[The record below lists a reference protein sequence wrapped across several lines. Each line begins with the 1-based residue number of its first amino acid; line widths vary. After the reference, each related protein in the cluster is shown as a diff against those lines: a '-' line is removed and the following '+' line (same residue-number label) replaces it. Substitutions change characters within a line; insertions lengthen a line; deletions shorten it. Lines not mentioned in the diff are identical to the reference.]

1 MDSTDRPAALFID
14 FENVPDID
22 LARLQEFPVRVT
34 LLIGKNQK
42 KLDLALVRQIHQL
55 GDRIRLVEVGASGH
69 NALDIVL
76 ACYLGQALQQDRAT
90 PLHIVSGDKDFD
102 PLVAHL
108 RQEGVSVSRAGKI
121 DDLPF
126 LAGTRRAGKGGKQTP
141 GPERGTRDPLEKLV
155 RVLKSTSSPRPRTR
169 ARLLAAIK
177 NSYGKALDAAG
188 PEGVLGQLEQRGV
201 IAIGENGRIT
211 YQ

>member
-14 FENVPDID
+14 LENVPDID
-22 LARLQEFPVRVT
+22 LTRLQELPVRVT

-76 ACYLGQALQQDRAT
+76 ACYLGQALQQDSAT

-108 RQEGVSVSRAGKI
+108 RQQGVSIARTATV

-126 LAGTRRAGKGGKQTP
+126 LAGPRRAAKAGTRP
-141 GPERGTRDPLEKLV
+141 PAPERVSKDPLEKLV
-155 RVLKSTSSPRPRTR
+155 RALKSTSAHRPRTR
-169 ARLLAAIK
+169 ARLLSVIT
-177 NSYGKALDAAG
+177 NSYGKALDSAG
-188 PEGVLGQLEQRGV
+188 PEGVLGQLEQRGI

-211 YQ
+211 YH